1 MRALIQHPLA
11 IIDIGSNS
19 ARLVVYQQESAGQLR
34 ILASARQ
41 SLGLVREVDSGGRL
55 SSEALAVTLR
65 TLSEFRSVIRAHGA
79 GRVVAVAT
87 AAVRDAE
94 NGRELVDRART
105 ELGLRIDV
113 IDSGKEGH
121 YGCIGG
127 IRSLPVNDGVV
138 FDLGGGTVQ
147 LVEFRDRRPGTAR
160 SLPLGS
166 LRLSQAFIRHDPP
179 TKREVRQLSDHVEL
193 SLKDSGI
200 RTLGSGKVLVGV
212 GGSIRNLAKV
222 DAHLIAYP
230 IVRVHGYILSRE
242 RLDSI
247 VEFLCRKRIRSAA
260 KIAGLARDRED
271 SIIGGALAI
280 RTIADRVGAR
290 EIVVSGQGV
299 REGLVHSLLHD
310 ELPTLPKVRETA
322 IAALACR
329 FSTWNADSAERR
341 QAILSKLVHSLLPDV
356 HTDVEMALK
365 HAALLVDIGRSV
377 DFFDRWKHA
386 ASMVIN
392 TELDGFSHHDILLL
406 STILADANNQDA
418 GLLAFASFVSDI
430 EEADIR
436 RAAVLLRIADDILQH
451 SPIPGAADFA
461 CRVGSDEVQIIG
473 AGFEGWMPRGVGSRF
488 ERLFDRRLTVKS
500 VRSRAVRKRT
510 SHRRKRR

>member
-1 MRALIQHPLA
+1 MIQHPIA

-19 ARLVVYQQESAGQLR
+19 ARLVVYQQESGGQLR

-55 SSEALAVTLR
+55 SAEAIGSTLR
-65 TLSEFRSVIRAHGA
+65 TLAEFRSVIRAHGA
-79 GRVVAVAT
+79 KRVVAVAT
-87 AAVRDAE
+87 AALRDAG
-94 NGRELVDRART
+94 NGRELVERARA
-105 ELGLRIDV
+105 ELGMRIDV
-113 IDSGKEGH
+113 IDSGKEGY

-127 IRSLPVNDGVV
+127 IRALPVNDGLV

-147 LVEFRDRRPGTAR
+147 IIEFRDRRPGAGR

-179 TKREVRQLSDHVEL
+179 SKREIRNLADHVGRT
-193 SLKDSGI
+193 LKKSGI
-200 RTLGSGKVLVGV
+200 RRLKGGKVLVGV

-222 DAHLIAYP
+222 DARLNAYP
-230 IVRVHGYILSRE
+230 IVRVHGYTLSRD
-242 RLDSI
+242 RLDTV
-247 VEFLCRKRIRSAA
+247 VEFLCSKPIRSAA
-260 KIAGLARDRED
+260 KIAGLGRDRED

-280 RTIADRVGAR
+280 QALVDRVGAR
-290 EIVVSGQGV
+290 EVIVSGQGV
-299 REGLVHSLLHD
+299 REGVVHSLLHD
-310 ELPTLPKVRETA
+310 ELPSLPNVRETA
-322 IAALACR
+322 VAALAGR
-329 FSTWNADSAERR
+329 FSTWNPDCAKRR
-341 QAILSKLVHSLLPDV
+341 QLILAKLVDSLLP
-356 HTDVEMALK
+356 HAHADVEMALK
-365 HAALLVDIGRSV
+365 HAALLLDIGRSV

-430 EEADIR
+430 KEGDIR
-436 RAAVLLRIADDILQH
+436 RAAMLLRIADDILQH
-451 SPIPGAADFA
+451 SSTRSAADFD
-461 CRVGSDEVQIIG
+461 CRVGRAEVQIIG
-473 AGFEGWMPRGVGSRF
+473 PGFDGWIPRGVGSRF

-500 VRSRAVRKRT
+500 ARSRTARAG
-510 SHRRKRR
+510 